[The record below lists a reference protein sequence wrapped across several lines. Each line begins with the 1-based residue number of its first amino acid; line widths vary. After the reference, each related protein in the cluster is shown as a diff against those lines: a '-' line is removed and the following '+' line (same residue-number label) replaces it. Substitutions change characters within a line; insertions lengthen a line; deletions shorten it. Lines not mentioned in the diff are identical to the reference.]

1 MSEKWIAIV
10 GSPRKGK
17 NTDLLVDYII
27 KKLNEKDISVD
38 KFILDS
44 SNIST
49 CSGCDYCIK
58 TGKCIIQDD
67 ITKIIDNMKV
77 ADGYIFA
84 SPSYNYN
91 VTAQMKALLD
101 RTFCLNDYSNGW
113 KSRLSPN
120 KKAIVVGVCKGKTK
134 ESMGYT
140 VECMSKSLSELGV
153 KIIDTIEYYD
163 TKNLPVANNDKITS
177 FQNLKREVNNNNYIK
192 SSENYCKEY

>member
-1 MSEKWIAIV
+1 MSKKWIAIV

-27 KKLNEKDISVD
+27 QGLKEKNIKVD
-38 KFILDS
+38 KYILDS

-49 CSGCDYCIK
+49 CSGCEYCKK

-67 ITKIIDNMKV
+67 ITQIIDYMKI
-77 ADGYIFA
+77 ADGYILA

-101 RTFCLNDYSNGW
+101 RTFCLNNYSNGW
-113 KSRLSPN
+113 KSRLAPN
-120 KKAIVVGVCKGKTK
+120 KKAIIVGVCKGKTK

-140 VECMSKSLSELGV
+140 VECMSKSLSELGI

-163 TKNLPVANNDKITS
+163 TKKLPIANNNRIEVDLVKII
-177 FQNLKREVNNNNYIK
+177 NLYDEI
-192 SSENYCKEY
+192 EI